1 MEASFNLSYSAFE
14 RNSGIYRYK
23 GMSLGNFVLNSGVR
37 KFRHGKSIV
46 EISTKLDKGGHP
58 EHDKLD
64 GRRSAK
70 LAIRA
75 TVDH

>member
-1 MEASFNLSYSAFE
+1 
-14 RNSGIYRYK
+14 
-23 GMSLGNFVLNSGVR
+23 MSLGNFVLNSGVR
-37 KFRHGKSIV
+37 KFRHCKSIV